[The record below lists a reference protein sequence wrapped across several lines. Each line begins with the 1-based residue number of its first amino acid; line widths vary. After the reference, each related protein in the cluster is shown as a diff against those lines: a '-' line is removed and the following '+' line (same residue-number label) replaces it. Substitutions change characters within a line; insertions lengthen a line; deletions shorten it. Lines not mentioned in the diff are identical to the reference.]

1 MSGTAKK
8 GVRAYDILEK
18 ILYRKGN
25 KKAHVYSADHENTC
39 FLLVFS
45 NREDRFLSNEV
56 SLHSGE
62 MQPTVIESQHPREKQ
77 AIDICTMICRIVCSI
92 RGQKFGN

>member
-56 SLHSGE
+56 SLHSGDRC
-62 MQPTVIESQHPREKQ
+62 SPRSSNHNILEKSKP
-77 AIDICTMICRIVCSI
+77 SI
-92 RGQKFGN
+92 FVL